1 MISNST
7 INSHSISTF
16 LSMKEKGR
24 RIVMATA
31 YDYAMARTVKGT
43 ETDIILV
50 GDSLGMVVLG
60 YDNTLQV
67 TMDDMVYHT
76 QAVRRG
82 AQGSFIIADMPYMSF
97 HITLEDTKINASR
110 LITSAGA
117 NAVKLEGG
125 NSQRL
130 EAVKAIIDCEIP
142 VCGHIGL
149 TPQSVN
155 KLGGYKVQGKTQ
167 AEYDRLYQEALQIE
181 KAGAFMIVLEGIPEA
196 LGKAITEAVKIPT
209 VGIGAGRYCDGQVLV
224 FHDMLGWSNF
234 LPKFVKKYAD
244 VHQIMTDAV
253 NAFAKE
259 VKDGSF
265 PTQEQ
270 VYYPID

>member
-1 MISNST
+1 MISNSVVNT
-7 INSHSISTF
+7 HSVTSF
-16 LSMKEKGR
+16 LSMKEKGLK
-24 RIVMATA
+24 IVMATA
-31 YDYAMARTVKGT
+31 YDYAMARTLRNT
-43 ETDIILV
+43 EVDIILV

-60 YDNTLQV
+60 YENTLQV

-82 AQGSFIIADMPYMSF
+82 AKDKFIVADMPYMSF
-97 HITLEDTKINASR
+97 HVSVEETKLNAAR

-125 NSQRL
+125 NPARI
-130 EAVKAIIDCEIP
+130 EAIKAILDCEIP

-155 KLGGYKVQGKTQ
+155 KLGGYKVQGKTP
-167 AEYDRLYQEALQIE
+167 AEYDRLYEEALQIE
-181 KAGAFMIVLEGIPEA
+181 QAGAFMLVLEGIPEA
-196 LGKAITEAVKIPT
+196 LGKTVTAAVKIPT
-209 VGIGAGRYCDGQVLV
+209 VGIGAGRFCDGQVLV
-224 FHDMLGWSNF
+224 FHDMLGWSEF
-234 LPKFVKKYAD
+234 LPKFVKKYAN
-244 VHQIMTDAV
+244 VYQTMTDAV

-259 VKDGSF
+259 VKDGTF

-270 VYYPID
+270 IYYPID

>member
-1 MISNST
+1 
-7 INSHSISTF
+7 
-16 LSMKEKGR
+16 MKEKGYK
-24 RIVMATA
+24 IAMATA
-31 YDYAMARTVKGT
+31 YDYAMARTVKDA
-43 ETDIILV
+43 EIDLILV

-60 YDNTLQV
+60 YDSTLQV

-82 AQGSFIIADMPYMSF
+82 APGSFIIADMPYMSF
-97 HITLEDTKINASR
+97 HISLEDTKINASR

-125 NSQRL
+125 NPNRID
-130 EAVKAIIDCEIP
+130 AIKAIIDCEIP

-167 AEYDRLYQEALQIE
+167 AEYDRLYEEALQIE

-196 LGKAITEAVKIPT
+196 LGKAITDTLKIPT

-244 VHQIMTDAV
+244 VHQTMTDAV